1 MMAGWTVVLA
11 ALFYLCLLFA
21 VAHYGDTSGKK
32 LMQGRARATIYA
44 LTLAVYCTS
53 WTFYGSVG
61 LASVSG
67 LDFFAIYMGPI
78 LVFTF
83 GVDLVRRIVRL
94 AKSQNITSIAD
105 FVAARYGK
113 NERVAMI
120 VCLIAVIG
128 SVPYI
133 ALQLKAISTSLTTVL
148 DAFEPGSVAHASPIF
163 GDLALLVALILAGF
177 ATAFGTRHI
186 DATEHQDGLMLAVA
200 AESVV
205 KLVAFLA
212 VGVFVVF
219 VMFEGPG
226 DLVAR
231 AMERSDFVA
240 PPDRSSGPLNVLT
253 MMLLSASVILLL
265 PRQFHVT
272 VVENRDEADV
282 SRAAKMFPAY
292 LILINLFV
300 VPLAIAADV
309 VFPRGSIS
317 PDMAVIE
324 LPLRAGQHALALM
337 VFIGGLSA
345 ATAMVIVACVALA
358 IMVSND
364 LVVPVLLRR
373 RGQTAAD
380 MGTLVLM
387 IRRAAIVVMIL
398 LGYFYYRNTSDAA
411 LAAIGLTSFAAI
423 AQIAPAFFGGLF
435 WRRANARGATAGL
448 LVGFAVWA
456 YTLFLPNLAAPA
468 AVGLRDLLTYGPF
481 GIEALRP
488 TALFGFDVSPI
499 ANGTLWS
506 LALNLAA
513 FVIFSSS
520 RASSPLERLQ
530 ASVFVSPDRP
540 VMAQAFRFW
549 RTSVTVEELQ
559 TCVARYLGE
568 ARTRA
573 AFGEFMQ
580 RRGRPEEPGRE
591 ADIHLLRFAEHQLAS
606 AIGASSSRLVL
617 SLLLRRRNVTK
628 AAALRL
634 LDDASAAIQYNRDLL
649 QHALDH
655 VRQGITVFDGNLRL
669 VSWNRAFE
677 ELFDLPPDLAR
688 VGVGLD
694 EIILFNA
701 GRGMYGAGSADD
713 FIAARLESFV
723 NDSEPVR
730 VKLHSSGK
738 VLDIRSAHMP
748 DGGIVTTYTDIT
760 ATVEAE
766 EALERANETLERR
779 VRERTE
785 ELTRLN
791 EELGRAKA
799 EADEANTSKTRFL
812 AAASHDILQPLNAAR
827 LYATSLLERDHAAG
841 EPRLA
846 ENVDASLEA
855 VEEILTALLDIS
867 RLDAGAM
874 KPELSNFR
882 IDEILNQL
890 RLEFEPMAKEK
901 GIDLVFVPSSLAVRS
916 DRRLLRRLLQNLVSN
931 AIKYTPRGRVLVGCR
946 RLKGKLRI
954 EVRDT
959 GLGIPP
965 SKQKAV
971 FKEFQR
977 LDQGARAARG
987 LGLGLSIV
995 ERIARVLD
1003 HRVRLVSSVGRGS
1016 MFSVELQLGPNL
1028 PAEAPAARAVSPAAV
1043 PLAGVVV
1050 LCVDNEP
1057 AILDGMR
1064 TLIAGWGC
1072 TVLTAGSLAEAHQAL
1087 RREKASPDVIVAD
1100 YHLDDGNGIDAI
1112 VALRW
1117 KLGVDLPAL
1126 LLTADRT
1133 PAVRDAAAEKG
1144 VQVMNKPVKP
1154 AALRAYLAQWG
1165 RAEASAAE

>member
-11 ALFYLCLLFA
+11 ALVYLCLLFA
-21 VAHYGDTSGKK
+21 VAHYGDTSGRA
-32 LMQGRARATIYA
+32 LMRGRARATIYA

-67 LDFFAIYMGPI
+67 LDFFAIYLGPI
-78 LVFTF
+78 LVFTL
-83 GVDLVRRIVRL
+83 GADLLRRIVRL

-105 FVAARYGK
+105 FVGARYGK
-113 NERVAMI
+113 SQRVAML

-148 DAFEPGSVAHASPIF
+148 DVFEPGSVAHASPVF
-163 GDLALLVALILAGF
+163 GDISLLVALILAGF

-219 VMFEGPG
+219 FMFDGPG
-226 DLVAR
+226 DLIAR
-231 AMERSDFVA
+231 AVERPDFVA
-240 PPDRSSGPLNVLT
+240 PPERSSGLLNVFT
-253 MMLLSASVILLL
+253 MMVLSASVILLL

-272 VVENRDEADV
+272 VVENRNEADV

-300 VPLAIAADV
+300 VPLALAADL

-324 LPLRAGQHALALM
+324 LPLRAGQEALALF

-380 MGTLVLM
+380 MGTLVLV
-387 IRRAAIVVMIL
+387 IRRLAIVVMIL
-398 LGYFYYRNTSDAA
+398 LGYFYFRNTSDAA

-448 LVGFAVWA
+448 VVGFAVWA
-456 YTLFLPNLAAPA
+456 YTLLLPSLAQPA
-468 AVGLRDLLTYGPF
+468 AVGLEDLLVHGPF
-481 GIEALRP
+481 GIEALKP
-488 TALFGFDVSPI
+488 TALFGFEVSPI

-513 FVIFSSS
+513 FVAFSLS
-520 RASSPLERLQ
+520 RAASPIERLQ
-530 ASVFVSPDRP
+530 ASVFVSSDRP

-559 TCVARYLGE
+559 ACVGRYLGE

-573 AFGEFMQ
+573 AFAEFLQ
-580 RRGRPEEPGRE
+580 RRGLSEDPGRE
-591 ADIHLLRFAEHQLAS
+591 ADIHLLRFAEHQLSS

-649 QHALDH
+649 RHALDH
-655 VRQGITVFDGNLRL
+655 ARQGITVFDADLRL
-669 VSWNRAFE
+669 VSWNRAFQ
-677 ELFDLPPDLAR
+677 ELFDLPPELAR

-701 GRGMYGAGSADD
+701 GRGLYGAGSPDD

-723 NDSEPVR
+723 NDAEPVR

-760 ATVEAE
+760 ETVEAE

-791 EELGRAKA
+791 QELGRAKA
-799 EADEANTSKTRFL
+799 EAEEANTSKTRFL

-827 LYATSLLERDHAAG
+827 LYATSLLERDRAAG

-874 KPELSNFR
+874 KPEPSNFR

-901 GIDLVFVPSSLAVRS
+901 GLDLVFVPSSLAVRS

-946 RLKGKLRI
+946 RMKGKLRI

-959 GLGIPP
+959 GLGIPA
-965 SKQKAV
+965 SKQKVV

-1016 MFSVELQLGPNL
+1016 MFAVEVPLGPLL
-1028 PAEAPAARAVSPAAV
+1028 PAEAPAARDAAPV
-1043 PLAGVVV
+1043 AAPLAGMTV
-1050 LCVDNEP
+1050 LCIDNEP

-1064 TLIAGWGC
+1064 TLLSGWGC

-1087 RREKASPDVIVAD
+1087 RRDKASPDVLVAD
-1100 YHLDDGNGIDAI
+1100 YHLDEGNGIDAI

-1133 PAVRDAAAEKG
+1133 PQVRDAAGEKG

-1154 AALRAYLAQWG
+1154 AALRAYLAQWRG
-1165 RAEASAAE
+1165 AKAAAAE